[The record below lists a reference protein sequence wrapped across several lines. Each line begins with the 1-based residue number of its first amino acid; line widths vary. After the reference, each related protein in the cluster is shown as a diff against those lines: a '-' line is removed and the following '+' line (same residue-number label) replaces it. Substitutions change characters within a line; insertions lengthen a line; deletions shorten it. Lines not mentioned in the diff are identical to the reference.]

1 MTTSATPT
9 VVNRARIL
17 QAVQQYWGY
26 DQLRPHQIEAI
37 TAGLERQDSLVV
49 LPTGGGKSLCYQVPP
64 LVAQRTDIV
73 VSPLISLMKDQV
85 DALAA
90 CGYPSAALYSS
101 VDERE
106 RRDIEL
112 RATAGQ
118 LRLLFVAPERLLTPG
133 FLSLA
138 RRINVRAFAIDEAHC
153 ISHWGHDFRPE
164 YRRLAALK
172 QHFPEASVHA
182 YTATATDRVRQD
194 IVAQLGLRTPC
205 VLVGRFDRP
214 NLIYR
219 AVPRH
224 DLEGQLLDVI
234 RRHASEAVIVYCIS
248 RADTERTA
256 SALQAR
262 GVKAAAYHAGLD
274 ARARTRT
281 QDDFAAEKLDVVV
294 ATVAF
299 GMGIDRSNVRC
310 VIHAALPKS
319 VEQYQQET
327 GRAGRDGLE
336 AECVLLFSP
345 TDARRWESLIRRSA
359 EEAGQD
365 PEVTAAQTDL
375 LQDMQ
380 RLSSSQQCRH
390 RALSR
395 YFGQDY
401 EQQNCGACDVC
412 LTPPNRLENG
422 AEIARQ
428 VLACVRDLGIPF
440 GVTYVVDVLTGSKS
454 ARIQQQHH
462 ESLREFGALKALSK
476 DIVRDVVYQLVDQ
489 GLLERTAGDR
499 PVLLLRAAVAD
510 DVLAGRKEV
519 AIFSPRSIA
528 SQQTVPNDGGWR
540 DVDRGLFERL
550 RDLRRTVATERSV
563 PAFVILGD
571 AALREMARLR
581 PTNLATFGQVRGIG
595 DRKLADLGER
605 FIAAIAAYCRDHGL
619 AADVVASE
627 LAAKTRSAKAGSVK
641 EQAYALFN
649 EGCSLQEAAA
659 KTGRA
664 QSTVASYLEDYVT
677 ERKPASVTPW
687 VDAVVYDRVKA
698 TGIKV
703 GGSYLRPV
711 FEALCGE
718 VGYDE
723 IRIVLRHAGLR

>member
-1 MTTSATPT
+1 M
-9 VVNRARIL
+9 
-17 QAVQQYWGY
+17 
-26 DQLRPHQIEAI
+26 EAI

-85 DALAA
+85 DALTA
-90 CGYPSAALYSS
+90 CGYPSAALYGS
-101 VDERE
+101 VDDRE
-106 RRDIEL
+106 RREIEA
-112 RATAGQ
+112 RAASGQ
-118 LRLLFVAPERLLTPG
+118 LRLIFVAPERLLTPG

-172 QHFPEASVHA
+172 EHFPEASVHA

-194 IVAQLGLRTPC
+194 IVAQLGLCNPR

-234 RRHASEAVIVYCIS
+234 RRHAGEAVIIYCIS

-256 SALQAR
+256 AALQAS

-274 ARARTRT
+274 AHARTRT

-319 VEQYQQET
+319 VEQYQQEP

-336 AECVLLFSP
+336 AECVLFFSP
-345 TDARRWESLIRRSA
+345 GDVRRWESLMRKSA
-359 EEAGQD
+359 EEAGQA
-365 PEVTAAQTDL
+365 PEVTAAQIDL

-395 YFGQDY
+395 YFDQDY

-412 LTPPNRLENG
+412 LTPPDHLENG
-422 AEIARQ
+422 AEIARE
-428 VLACVRDLGIPF
+428 VLSCVRGLGIPF

-454 ARIQQQHH
+454 ARIQQQRH
-462 ESLREFGALKALSK
+462 ETLREFGALKALSK

-499 PVLLLRAAVAD
+499 PVLLLRAAAAD

-519 AIFSPRSIA
+519 TIFTPQSIA
-528 SQQTVPNDGGWR
+528 SQQAAGANDSGWR
-540 DVDRGLFERL
+540 DVDHGLFERL
-550 RDLRRTVATERSV
+550 RDLRRTVATERGV

-571 AALREMARLR
+571 ATLREMARLR
-581 PTNLATFGQVRGIG
+581 PTSLAAFGQVRGIG

-605 FIAAIAAYCRDHGL
+605 FMAAIAAYCREHDL
-619 AADVVASE
+619 TADVVASE
-627 LAAKTRSAKAGSVK
+627 PVAQTRSAKVGSVK
-641 EQAYALFN
+641 EQAYALFDQ
-649 EGCSLQEAAA
+649 GCSLQEAAA
-659 KTGRA
+659 KTGRV
-664 QSTVASYLEDYVT
+664 QSTVAGYLEDYVA
-677 ERKPASVTPW
+677 ERKPASVMPW
-687 VDAVVYDRVKA
+687 VNAAIYDRVKA
-698 TGIKV
+698 AGIEI

-711 FEALCGE
+711 FEALGGE
-718 VGYDE
+718 VSYDE